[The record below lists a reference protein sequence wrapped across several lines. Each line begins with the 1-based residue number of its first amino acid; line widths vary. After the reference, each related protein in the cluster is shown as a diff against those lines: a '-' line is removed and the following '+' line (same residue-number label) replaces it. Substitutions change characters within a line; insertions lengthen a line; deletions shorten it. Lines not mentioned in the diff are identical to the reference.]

1 MDREWHGLACTRHNQ
16 RQMDLRSERRVV
28 TALFVDIVGS
38 TDLMM
43 RLGPEVMRRRLADS
57 FAQMSARIAEHGGTV
72 ENYAGDAIFAIFGA
86 PAARTDDPER
96 ALRAAHACA
105 EWSRAGL
112 GDERLSIRV
121 GIETGESLVDLDAV
135 DRHER
140 MAIGPCVNIAARLQ
154 QHADAGDI
162 LVGPATHAATAAVA
176 NFEALG
182 QRELKGVGEIEAWHF
197 VEFASSAEAPSVPFV
212 GRQAELAML
221 TDAAAR
227 SANGE
232 QVMTLVTGAP
242 GLGKSRLLT
251 ELIRTRRESGRVRTI
266 ELRCRPAGEEGS
278 NTPLR
283 QLVESDVPNATP
295 AAIRARLNGLLG
307 SDAAA
312 ITVAPVLH
320 STGLEPSAALLAIS
334 RYEQRTNIAEA
345 WRRYLTALAREQPLI
360 IAVEDVHW
368 ADPVLVFMLY
378 HVTSSGDAPLL
389 VVATARPEFAGSP
402 LIRAGENMVHVELQ
416 PLDDDAADQLARAAR
431 GSIAGLDRAEGNPL
445 FIIELA
451 RAQSAGATGDVPLTI
466 QAAIAAR
473 LDELSPDERQL
484 LQQVSVA
491 GETFDVRDAAL
502 LTDREPAEIAG
513 MLGRIA
519 HLGFVE
525 FAGRA
530 YRFHHALAHDVAYSR
545 LPVSNRMQLHARY
558 ADDGVVP
565 GDEIG
570 LAFHLWQ
577 AAKPPDAAWVWEDA
591 SRFDRLRKRSF
602 DAQLAAGA
610 QLETWNQYEQAE
622 DVYAHAVELAADS
635 PERARALS
643 GLGMAQ
649 RWQGKGD
656 DAWKTRLAT
665 IDAYHEAGTDPPAK
679 LYADML
685 EVIAFNWGYFHDL
698 PTDELVGQLID
709 DGLRFARASDDKI
722 SLARLLMERASL
734 ESVLDG
740 TDEVVAFVE
749 SEDALQ
755 FGDAA
760 HRLAEVLAW
769 NGDFDRSLALY
780 QRVFADLLPRGAL
793 INEPEAL
800 IWYTL
805 VNFWAGDI
813 QAASATAERAK
824 ADLAKG
830 RSVHTRS
837 HVLGVRSL
845 VAIGRGDW
853 AGLLEMTD
861 EFEAM
866 LAAHPDD
873 AFCLIGGAAVGFGGA
888 ARLLSGI
895 QLPNDLA
902 KDAARMVEGSE
913 LVQASSILLP
923 EAMLG
928 DVEAV
933 DRGAA
938 AYAPGLRLFDRANV
952 SDMLHLMPA
961 IAAVMT
967 ERWELLEAPTARME
981 YSAAHGSRLAAAA
994 LTAITEERTGGTGP
1008 RHEQLRALGY
1018 NGISELL
1025 RIRARTLQA
1034 ASL

>member
-1 MDREWHGLACTRHNQ
+1 
-16 RQMDLRSERRVV
+16 MDLRSERRVV
-28 TALFVDIVGS
+28 TALFIDVVGS

-43 RLGPEVMRRRLADS
+43 RVGPEVMRRRMADA
-57 FAQMSARIAEHGGTV
+57 FGQMSARIAEHGGTV

-86 PAARTDDPER
+86 PTARTDDPER

-112 GDERLSIRV
+112 GDDRLSIRV
-121 GIETGESLVDLDAV
+121 GIETGEALVDLDAV
-135 DRHER
+135 GRHER
-140 MAIGPCVNIAARLQ
+140 MAIGSCVNVAARLQ

-162 LVGPATHAATAAVA
+162 LAGPTAQSATAALA
-176 NFEALG
+176 NFEPLG
-182 QRELKGVGEIEAWHF
+182 RLTLKGVGEVDGWRF
-197 VEFASSAEAPSVPFV
+197 VDFAQSAEIPSVPFV
-212 GRQAELAML
+212 GRQQELATL
-221 TDAAAR
+221 TEAAAR
-227 SANGE
+227 STRGE
-232 QVMTLVTGAP
+232 QIMALITGSP
-242 GLGKSRLLT
+242 GLGKSRLLG
-251 ELIRTRRESGRVRTI
+251 ELLRSRRAGGNVQVI

-283 QLVESDVPNATP
+283 QLAEAEVPNANP
-295 AAIRARLNGLLG
+295 DAIRARLNDLLG
-307 SDAAA
+307 AEVAGVTSAA
-312 ITVAPVLH
+312 ILH
-320 STGLEPSAALLAIS
+320 STGLEPSPALLAIS

-345 WRRYLTALAREQPLI
+345 WRRYLTALARQQPLI
-360 IAVEDVHW
+360 LAVEDVHW

-378 HVTSSGDAPLL
+378 HVTARGDAPLL

-402 LIRAGENMVHVELQ
+402 LIRAGESLVQVELQ
-416 PLDDDAADQLARAAR
+416 PLDAGAAVELAEAAR
-431 GSIAGLDRAEGNPL
+431 GTIAGLDRAAGNPL

-451 RAQSAGATGDVPLTI
+451 RAQSTAASDDVPLTI

-502 LTDREPAEIAG
+502 LTDREPAEVAG
-513 MLGRIA
+513 LLGRIA

-558 ADDGVVP
+558 ADEGVAP

-577 AAKPPDAAWVWEDA
+577 AARPPDAGWVWDDA
-591 SRFDRLRKRSF
+591 DRFEVLRKRAL
-602 DAQLAAGA
+602 DAQLAAA
-610 QLETWNQYEQAE
+610 KQLETWNQYEQAE
-622 DVYAHAVELAADS
+622 DVYARAVELASDS
-635 PERARALS
+635 LEKATALA
-643 GLGMAQ
+643 GVGRAQ

-656 DAWKTRLAT
+656 DAWKTRLAS
-665 IDAYHEAGTDPPAK
+665 IDAYREAGTDPPAVF
-679 LYADML
+679 YADML
-685 EVIAFNWGYFHDL
+685 DVIAFNWGYYHDL
-698 PTDELVGQLID
+698 PSDEQVVRLLA
-709 DGLRFARASDDKI
+709 DGLTVARSTGDKV

-734 ESVLDG
+734 EGVLEG
-740 TDEVVAFVE
+740 TDEVIAFVE
-749 SEDALQ
+749 SDQALQ
-755 FGDAA
+755 FADAA
-760 HRLAEVLAW
+760 HRLAEVLMW
-769 NGDFDRSLALY
+769 NGEFDRALDLY
-780 QRVFADLLPRGAL
+780 RRVFDDLLPRGAL

-805 VNFWAGDI
+805 TNFWAGDI
-813 QAASATAERAK
+813 NAAAATAERAS

-837 HVLGVRSL
+837 HVMGMKSL

-853 AGLLEMTD
+853 SGLLKLTD
-861 EFEAM
+861 ELEAM
-866 LAAHPDD
+866 LVAHPTD
-873 AFCLIGGAAVGFGGA
+873 AFCLIGASAVGFGGA

-895 QLPNDLA
+895 DLPNDLA

-913 LVQASSILLP
+913 LIQASSILLP
-923 EAMLG
+923 EAILG
-928 DVEAV
+928 DDAAV

-952 SDMLHLMPA
+952 TDPLHLIPA
-961 IAAVMT
+961 LAAVMT
-967 ERWELLEAPTARME
+967 ERWEMLDAPIATME
-981 YSAAHGSRLAAAA
+981 YCAAHGSRLAAAA
-994 LTAITEERTGGTGP
+994 LEAIVEERSGSDGS

-1025 RIRARTLQA
+1025 RIRARTLQPTSA
-1034 ASL
+1034 